1 MAVATKSLRGPS
13 QIDSLRYKQDADC
26 ESFPSLEAKELRRR
40 ELDGCPIAGAL
51 QMIGDKWTMLVVR
64 DLAAG
69 PKRTM
74 ELLSG
79 LFPISS
85 RTLVGRLRDME
96 KDGLLKRKDFG
107 GNPPHIEYDLTERGR
122 LLMPMV
128 DALRQLGQVLD
139 CNDCEDRRDRLGCYC
154 DACPKSLALK
164 PDPDVSKGAPSARRQ
179 RDDSIVLL

>member
-1 MAVATKSLRGPS
+1 
-13 QIDSLRYKQDADC
+13 
-26 ESFPSLEAKELRRR
+26 LRRR

-51 QMIGDKWTMLVVR
+51 QMIGDKWTMLVAR

-96 KDGLLKRKDFG
+96 KDGLLKRSDLG

-122 LLMPMV
+122 LLLPVV
-128 DALRQLGQVLD
+128 DALRQLGQALN
-139 CNDCEDRRDRLGCYC
+139 CNECADRKIRLGFYC
-154 DACPKSLALK
+154 DSCPHKSAQE
-164 PDPDVSKGAPSARRQ
+164 PDQLVSPRQISPRRN
-179 RDDSIVLL
+179 RDESIVLL